1 MKDPQLVYG
10 GLQHSYEE
18 YECHYKYILVDDYMS
33 SPDNSLRELEFTT
46 LDEILECLDERFV
59 FNEESNNEWIEN
71 GVMPKEYFDDYCE
84 WSLKNRLNSYGY
96 FNLYIRDPKNK
107 TYVKTNS
114 SYTEHTLGSKT
125 YPKIKYHE
133 LNEEIRDEK

>member
-18 YECHYKYILVDDYMS
+18 YECSYKYILVDDYMS

-59 FNEESNNEWIEN
+59 FNEESNNEWIED
-71 GVMPKEYFDDYCE
+71 GVMPKEYFDDYCK

-114 SYTEHTLGSKT
+114 SYREHTLGSKT

-133 LNEEIRDEK
+133 LNEEIKDEI